1 MNKTQILKGFVTGI
15 LANSLG
21 LFIVGYA
28 MSKSSGRN
36 DGIMNVLEAAHS
48 ENFLG
53 KLISLGA
60 ILNLF
65 CFFYFIKKKKDAGA
79 AGVLVATIMIAIITF
94 IIKL

>member
-21 LFIVGYA
+21 LFIVGFA

-36 DGIMNVLEAAHS
+36 DGIMQVLEAAHS

-60 ILNLF
+60 ILTLL

-79 AGVLVATIMIAIITF
+79 AGVLVATIIIAIITF

>member
-21 LFIVGYA
+21 LFIVGFA

-36 DGIMNVLEAAHS
+36 DGIMQVLEAAHS

-60 ILNLF
+60 ILNLL
-65 CFFYFIKKKKDAGA
+65 CFFYFIKKRKDASD
-79 AGVLVATIMIAIITF
+79 AGVIVATIIIAIITF
-94 IIKL
+94 IIKF

>member
-21 LFIVGYA
+21 LFIVGFA

-36 DGIMNVLEAAHS
+36 DGIMQVLEAAHS
-48 ENFLG
+48 QNFLG

-60 ILNLF
+60 ILNLL
-65 CFFYFIKKKKDAGA
+65 CFFYLIKKKKDAGA
-79 AGVLVATIMIAIITF
+79 AGVLVATIIIAIITF

>member
-1 MNKTQILKGFVTGI
+1 MNKTKILKGFVTGI

-21 LFIVGYA
+21 LFIVGFA

-36 DGIMNVLEAAHS
+36 DGIMQVLEAAHS
-48 ENFLG
+48 QNFLG

-60 ILNLF
+60 ILNLL
-65 CFFYFIKKKKDAGA
+65 CFFYFIKKRKDAGA
-79 AGVLVATIMIAIITF
+79 AGVLVATIIIAIITF

>member
-21 LFIVGYA
+21 LFIVGFA

-36 DGIMNVLEAAHS
+36 DGIVQVLEAAHS

-60 ILNLF
+60 ILNLL
-65 CFFYFIKKKKDAGA
+65 CFFYFIKKRKDTGA
-79 AGVLVATIMIAIITF
+79 AGVLVATIIIAIFTF
-94 IIKL
+94 IIKF

>member
-21 LFIVGYA
+21 LFIVGFA

-36 DGIMNVLEAAHS
+36 DGIMQVLEAAHS

-60 ILNLF
+60 ILNLL
-65 CFFYFIKKKKDAGA
+65 CFFYFIKKKN
-79 AGVLVATIMIAIITF
+79 VQVNNLN
-94 IIKL
+94 LNCY

>member
-21 LFIVGYA
+21 LFIVGFA

-36 DGIMNVLEAAHS
+36 DGIMQVLEAAHS
-48 ENFLG
+48 QNFLG

-60 ILNLF
+60 ILNLL

-79 AGVLVATIMIAIITF
+79 SGVLVATIIIAIITF

>member
-60 ILNLF
+60 ILNLLS
-65 CFFYFIKKKKDAGA
+65 FFYFIKKKKDAGA

>member
-21 LFIVGYA
+21 LFIVGFA

-36 DGIMNVLEAAHS
+36 DGIMQVLEAAHS
-48 ENFLG
+48 QNFLG

-60 ILNLF
+60 ILNLL
-65 CFFYFIKKKKDAGA
+65 CFFYFIKKKKDADA
-79 AGVLVATIMIAIITF
+79 AGVLVATIIIAIITF

>member
-21 LFIVGYA
+21 LFIVGVA

-36 DGIMNVLEAAHS
+36 DGIMQVLEAAHS

-60 ILNLF
+60 ILNLL
-65 CFFYFIKKKKDAGA
+65 CFFYFIKKRKDAGA
-79 AGVLVATIMIAIITF
+79 VGVLIATIIIAIITF

>member
-28 MSKSSGRN
+28 MRKSSGRN

-60 ILNLF
+60 ILNLL

-79 AGVLVATIMIAIITF
+79 AGILVATIMIAIITF